1 VKWDSAIGDL
11 NAATSP
17 SRPEAWAHLTG
28 QDAHRLLG
36 EMQPAGVGEG
46 FQQALGKATARDV
59 AVSQALQKAGV
70 PGIRYLDAG
79 SRGAGEGSRNTVV
92 FDPTSMEVIRRYGV
106 AGLLGGAAAAGS
118 RVGADG
124 RQEQ

>member
-1 VKWDSAIGDL
+1 MFDPRETGMSIVKGGGSWKPEQ
-11 NAATSP
+11 AA
-17 SRPEAWAHLTG
+17 
-28 QDAHRLLG
+28 D
-36 EMQPAGVGEG
+36 M
-46 FQQALGKATARDV
+46 
-59 AVSQALQKAGV
+59 LQKAGI

-92 FDPTSMEVIRRYGV
+92 FDPSTMDIIRRYGV